1 MKELPIISV
10 KEARKLLGK
19 QSEEM
24 DDEQVMLV
32 ILLLAQAAEVHLEK
46 IYVNKSNNSLG

>member
-19 QSEEM
+19 QSKDL
-24 DDEQVMLV
+24 DDGQ
-32 ILLLAQAAEVHLEK
+32 ITIIIRLLTETADVHLRK
-46 IYVNKSNNSLG
+46 IYVKKSNNRLG

>member
-19 QSEEM
+19 EAQGM
-24 DDEQVMLV
+24 DDEQVIQV
-32 ILLLAQAAEVHLEK
+32 VQLLTDVAQAYLE
-46 IYVNKSNNSLG
+46 NNAIKVRKGL

>member
-19 QSEEM
+19 ESQDM
-24 DDEQVMLV
+24 DDEQIMQV
-32 ILLLAQAAEVHLEK
+32 ILLLTETAKAQLQNN
-46 IYVNKSNNSLG
+46 YVKKSINRLG